1 MKFNTRY
8 NPPESPAVVF
18 DEPSMTD
25 RSFKDECDINKIVER
40 CMRVGWP
47 EDPGTAQYG
56 DFATMPGTLQEAFDM
71 MHDAEDKFAALP
83 SDVRRAFDN
92 DPQQFLLSFQDP
104 AKRDL
109 LVAHGLIDV
118 PADSQKANVFS
129 QQTVPNV
136 SPQETGVSNQPTDKG
151 ES

>member
-8 NPPESPAVVF
+8 NPPESPALVF
-18 DEPSMTD
+18 EQPSMTD

-40 CMRVGWP
+40 CIRVGWP
-47 EDPGTAQYG
+47 EDPGTGQYG
-56 DFATMPGTLQEAFDM
+56 DFVNMPGTLQEAFDM
-71 MHDAEDKFAALP
+71 MHDAEDKFSALP

-104 AKRDL
+104 SQRDL
-109 LVAHGLIDV
+109 LIAHGLIDV
-118 PADSQKANVFS
+118 PADSQKANVPS

-136 SPQETGVSNQPTDKG
+136 SPQVHNSPLSGG
-151 ES
+151 

>member
-8 NPPESPAVVF
+8 NPPESPALTF
-18 DEPSMTD
+18 EQPTMTD

-47 EDPGTAQYG
+47 EDPGTALYG
-56 DFATMPGTLQEAFDM
+56 DFATMPGTLQDAFDM
-71 MHDAEDKFAALP
+71 MRDAEDKFAALP

-92 DPQQFLLSFQDP
+92 DPQHFLLSFQDP

-109 LVAHGLIDV
+109 LVSHGLIDV
-118 PADSQKANVFS
+118 PATTPQAP
-129 QQTVPNV
+129 TGV
-136 SPQETGVSNQPTDKG
+136 SSQETVVSNQPSVKG

>member
-1 MKFNTRY
+1 MNFNTRY
-8 NPPESPAVVF
+8 NPPESPALTF
-18 DEPSMTD
+18 EQPSMTD

-47 EDPGTAQYG
+47 EDPGNAQYG
-56 DFATMPGTLQEAFDM
+56 DFANMPGTLQEAFDM
-71 MHDAEDKFAALP
+71 MHDAEDKFSALP

-118 PADSQKANVFS
+118 PVDSQKANVPPQETVSNVSS
-129 QQTVPNV
+129 QQTNV
-136 SPQETGVSNQPTDKG
+136 VNQPIDKG

>member
-8 NPPESPAVVF
+8 NPPESPALTF
-18 DEPSMTD
+18 EQPSITD

-56 DFATMPGTLQEAFDM
+56 DFAMMPGTLQEAFDM
-71 MHDAEDKFAALP
+71 MHDAQDKFAALP

-104 AKRDL
+104 AKKDL
-109 LVAHGLIDV
+109 LVSHGLIV
-118 PADSQKANVFS
+118 EPPSETPKPS
-129 QQTVPNV
+129 NV
-136 SPQETGVSNQPTDKG
+136 SSQETVVANQPFDKG

>member
-8 NPPESPAVVF
+8 NPPKSPALSF
-18 DEPSMTD
+18 EQPSMTD

-56 DFATMPGTLQEAFDM
+56 DFATLPGTLQEAFDM
-71 MHDAEDKFAALP
+71 IDDAGVKFAALP
-83 SDVRRAFDN
+83 SDVRKAFDN
-92 DPQQFLLSFQDP
+92 DPMQFLLSFQDP
-104 AKRDL
+104 AKKDL

-118 PADSQKANVFS
+118 PAHAPQASAG
-129 QQTVPNV
+129 V
-136 SPQETGVSNQPTDKG
+136 SSQETVVANQPSDKG

>member
-8 NPPESPAVVF
+8 NPPESPALTF
-18 DEPSMTD
+18 EQPSMTD

-56 DFATMPGTLQEAFDM
+56 DFANMPGTLQEAFDLM
-71 MHDAEDKFAALP
+71 RDAEDKFVALP
-83 SDVRRAFDN
+83 SDVRKAFDN
-92 DPQQFLLSFQDP
+92 DPQLFLLSFQDP

-118 PADSQKANVFS
+118 PAITPQAPADVFS
-129 QQTVPNV
+129 KDTLVA
-136 SPQETGVSNQPTDKG
+136 NQPSDKG